1 MAPDQRQQEGL
12 QKRAW
17 RISERPAPNP
27 IASIAASDYPDPM
40 SAPSSSTFWSLI
52 DRLHV
57 PDDQAL
63 ELVAYDGKLPT
74 TGRRPRFKL
83 SPEQERIVST
93 LVQMDNALATVGLDA
108 GWLNRDDGSTG
119 RTPLDLMRAGAMDEV
134 LHSLTQAALRASLQP
149 TPRPRRKR

>member
-1 MAPDQRQQEGL
+1 
-12 QKRAW
+12 
-17 RISERPAPNP
+17 
-27 IASIAASDYPDPM
+27 M
-40 SAPSSSTFWSLI
+40 SAHSSSTFWSLI

-93 LVQMDNALATVGLDA
+93 LVPTS
-108 GWLNRDDGSTG
+108 R
-119 RTPLDLMRAGAMDEV
+119 RTSRNTWPLECAQV
-134 LHSLTQAALRASLQP
+134 TF
-149 TPRPRRKR
+149 